1 MENNTI
7 IDLNSLPES
16 NWDPKELIA
25 MMKQQKTMPIY
36 TTDTNTYVGGITPSS
51 SIWGQTENP
60 YRPLK
65 STWDLI
71 EEIKLENKI
80 LGIRL
85 LVLEGVFTKEEGDNI
100 KAMLTSND
108 EASVTLA
115 ETILENAEQ

>member
-1 MENNTI
+1 MENNTV

-16 NWDPKELIA
+16 TLDPKKLIA
-25 MMKQQKTMPIY
+25 MMKQQKVMPIY
-36 TTDTNTYVGGITPSS
+36 TNDTNPYVGGTHQGIWSQLDDSS
-51 SIWGQTENP
+51 KNP
-60 YRPLK
+60 FR

-71 EEIKLENKI
+71 EEVKLENKL

-100 KAMLTSND
+100 KAMLTSKD

-115 ETILENAEQ
+115 NTILENAGQ

>member
-1 MENNTI
+1 MENNI
-7 IDLNSLPES
+7 VLDLNSLPES

-25 MMKQQKTMPIY
+25 MMKQQKAMPIY
-36 TTDTNTYVGGITPSS
+36 TTDTNTYVGDVTQNVWS
-51 SIWGQTENP
+51 QMDNP
-60 YRPLK
+60 YRPIK
-65 STWDLI
+65 STWELI

-80 LGIRL
+80 LHIRL
-85 LVLEGVFTKEEGDNI
+85 LVLEGVFTKEEGDNL

>member
-7 IDLNSLPES
+7 IDLNSLPET
-16 NWDPKELIA
+16 WDPKELIA

-36 TTDTNTYVGGITPSS
+36 TTDTNTYVGGTHQGVWSQIEDSS
-51 SIWGQTENP
+51 KSP
-60 YRPLK
+60 FR